1 MKDFFLAAAFCVLA
15 AISLHEPAQAQNLA
29 PMREAAP
36 LAENPE
42 VERRLNAISE
52 ELRCLVCQNES
63 IAGSR
68 AELAVD
74 LRREIRTLIA
84 QGKTDKEIREFMV
97 ERYGDFV
104 LYRPP
109 MKASTILLWVGP
121 FVLLLGGFVAMLVVV
136 RRRQSQVLAVVLSE
150 EDRRRAQ
157 ALLKGEVK

>member
-1 MKDFFLAAAFCVLA
+1 MKYFFSAAALCVLA
-15 AISLHEPAQAQNLA
+15 VISAHESVHAQTLP

-74 LRREIRTLIA
+74 LRREIRTMIS
-84 QGKTDKEIREFMV
+84 QGKTDNEIRDFMV

-109 MKASTILLWVGP
+109 VKASTLFLWVGP
-121 FVLLLGGFVAMLVVV
+121 FVLLIVGFIAMLIVL
-136 RRRQSQVLAVVLSE
+136 RRRKSQVVAAVLSE
-150 EDRRRAQ
+150 EDQRRAE

>member
-1 MKDFFLAAAFCVLA
+1 MKKLSLAAALCVLA
-15 AISLHEPAQAQNLA
+15 AVSVHEPAHAQNLP
-29 PMREAAP
+29 PMREAAS

-74 LRREIRTLIA
+74 LRREIRTMIS
-84 QGKTDKEIREFMV
+84 QGKTDNEIRDFMV

-109 MKASTILLWVGP
+109 VKASTLFLWVGP
-121 FVLLLGGFVAMLVVV
+121 FVLLIVGFVAMLMVL
-136 RRRQSQVLAVVLSE
+136 RRRRSEVVAAVLSE
-150 EDRRRAQ
+150 EDQRRAE

>member
-1 MKDFFLAAAFCVLA
+1 MRNVFLGAALGVLA
-15 AISLHEPAQAQNLA
+15 VISMLEPAHAQNLP

-36 LAENPE
+36 LAEDPE

-74 LRREIRTLIA
+74 LRREIRTMIS
-84 QGKTDKEIREFMV
+84 QGKTDKEIRDFMV
-97 ERYGDFV
+97 ARYGDFV

-109 MKASTILLWVGP
+109 VKATTVLLWVGP
-121 FVLLLGGFVAMLVVV
+121 FVLLITGVVV
-136 RRRQSQVLAVVLSE
+136 MLIALRRRKRTVVSSVLSE
-150 EDRRRAQ
+150 EDRLRAE
-157 ALLKGEVK
+157 ALLKGEAK

>member
-1 MKDFFLAAAFCVLA
+1 MRHLFLGAALCMLA
-15 AISLHEPAQAQNLA
+15 VFLLPEPSQAQNLP

-42 VERRLNAISE
+42 VERRLQAISE

-68 AELAVD
+68 ADLAVD
-74 LRREIRTLIA
+74 LRREIRAMIN
-84 QGKTDKEIREFMV
+84 QGKTDKEIRDFMV
-97 ERYGDFV
+97 DRYGDFV

-109 MKASTILLWVGP
+109 VKASTLFLWVGP
-121 FVLLLGGFVAMLVVV
+121 FVLLVGGFIAMLIAL
-136 RRRQSQVLAVVLSE
+136 RRRKSRVVAAVLTD
-150 EDRRRAQ
+150 EDRRRAE

>member
-1 MKDFFLAAAFCVLA
+1 MKNFFFAAALCVLA
-15 AISLHEPAQAQNLA
+15 VSSAYEAVHAQTL
-29 PMREAAP
+29 PPVREAAP
-36 LAENPE
+36 LAENLE

-74 LRREIRTLIA
+74 LRREIRTMIS
-84 QGKTDKEIREFMV
+84 QGKTDQEIRDFMV

-109 MKASTILLWVGP
+109 VKATTLFLWVGP
-121 FVLLLGGFVAMLVVV
+121 FVLLIVGFLAMLMAL
-136 RRRQSQVLAVVLSE
+136 RRRKSQVVAAVLTE
-150 EDRRRAQ
+150 EDQRRAE